1 MISKELAI
9 CHNWPADTTQPQF
22 CRTESFFLPNRPCSG
37 RMTMQLVKSS
47 SGNLVQ
53 LTLSCAGLADAAR
66 QFWCM
71 VSGRSVLVY
80 GRLGHFCAILRLK
93 RIIPVYFL
101 LLLRG
106 FTFSHITFLK
116 KEEMALRGSSIRPS
130 VLSMEGRGFHQ
141 V

>member
-1 MISKELAI
+1 
-9 CHNWPADTTQPQF
+9 
-22 CRTESFFLPNRPCSG
+22 
-37 RMTMQLVKSS
+37 MQLVKSS
-47 SGNLVQ
+47 SGNLVE
-53 LTLSCAGLADAAR
+53 LTLSFGGLADAAG

-93 RIIPVYFL
+93 RIIPADFL
-101 LLLRG
+101 LLLSG
-106 FTFSHITFLK
+106 FTFSNLTFLK
-116 KEEMALRGSSIRPS
+116 KEEMASRGSSIRPS